1 MELSIKITTSDSCK
15 VIVQDLSAY
24 LPEDQTGIVKGKF
37 KYSDT
42 ISIDVLQHNKSKE
55 TVYTD
60 PVYTLHNTADP
71 VNIPV
76 KFDGWF
82 TVIHLVLPTKDWFDR
97 ESSKQEGSAIG
108 LYNIVYYSDG
118 ASIYKYVNGQ
128 SSETTIDEIIEVN
141 PVDTTVSRTGEDYV
155 SICFL
160 RKCYIN
166 LCQQIFNSRGFS
178 PCWNKNDIDSDLI
191 FKRDLT
197 WMLLN
202 VIKYLTECQQLA
214 EVQRLIEV
222 AKSCNGL
229 CNDDDYR
236 NYGCIN
242 QYVSN
247 CGCS

>member
-160 RKCYIN
+160 SKCYIN

-178 PCWNKNDIDSDLI
+178 PCQNKNDIDSDLI
-191 FKRDLT
+191 FRGDLV
-197 WMLLN
+197 WMAIN
-202 VIKYLTECQQLA
+202 VIKYLTECEQLA
-214 EVQRLIEV
+214 EVERIIETI
-222 AKSCNGL
+222 KGCNGL
-229 CNDDDYR
+229 C
-236 NYGCIN
+236 
-242 QYVSN
+242 VSSDVTSKTSG
-247 CGCS
+247 CGCCK

>member
-178 PCWNKNDIDSDLI
+178 GTKTIQI
-191 FKRDLT
+191 A
-197 WMLLN
+197 
-202 VIKYLTECQQLA
+202 I
-214 EVQRLIEV
+214 
-222 AKSCNGL
+222 
-229 CNDDDYR
+229 
-236 NYGCIN
+236 
-242 QYVSN
+242 
-247 CGCS
+247 

>member
-24 LPEDQTGIVKGKF
+24 LSEDQTGIVKGKF

-71 VNIPV
+71 INIPV

-82 TVIHLVLPTKDWFDR
+82 TVIHLVLPTKDWFDK

-141 PVDTTVSRTGEDYV
+141 PVDTTISRTGEDYV

-191 FKRDLT
+191 FRRDLV
-197 WMLLN
+197 WMAIN
-202 VIKYLTECQQLA
+202 VIKYLTECEQLA
-214 EVQRLIEV
+214 EVERIIETI
-222 AKSCNGL
+222 KGCNGL
-229 CNDDDYR
+229 CISSDVMSKTS
-236 NYGCIN
+236 G
-242 QYVSN
+242 
-247 CGCS
+247 CGCCK

>member
-108 LYNIVYYSDG
+108 LYSIVYYSDG

-178 PCWNKNDIDSDLI
+178 PCWNKNDIDSDLV
-191 FKRDLT
+191 FRRDLV
-197 WMLLN
+197 WMAIN
-202 VIKYLTECQQLA
+202 VIKYLTECEQLA
-214 EVQRLIEV
+214 EVERIIETI
-222 AKSCNGL
+222 KGCNGL
-229 CNDDDYR
+229 C
-236 NYGCIN
+236 
-242 QYVSN
+242 VSSDVTSKTSG
-247 CGCS
+247 CGCYK

>member
-191 FKRDLT
+191 FRRDLT
-197 WMLLN
+197 WTAIN
-202 VIKYLTECQQLA
+202 VIKYLTECEQLA
-214 EVQRLIEV
+214 EVERIIETI
-222 AKSCNGL
+222 KGCNGL
-229 CNDDDYR
+229 CVFSDVTSKTS
-236 NYGCIN
+236 G
-242 QYVSN
+242 
-247 CGCS
+247 CGCYK

>member
-1 MELSIKITTSDSCK
+1 MELSIKVTTSDSCK

-118 ASIYKYVNGQ
+118 VSIYKYVDGQ

-141 PVDTTVSRTGEDYV
+141 LVDTTVSRTGEDYV

-178 PCWNKNDIDSDLI
+178 PCWNKNTIDSDLI
-191 FKRDLT
+191 FRRDLV
-197 WMLLN
+197 WAAIN
-202 VIKYLTECQQLA
+202 VIKYLTECEQLA
-214 EVQRLIEV
+214 EVERIIEV
-222 AKSCNGL
+222 IKKCNGL
-229 CNDDDYR
+229 CVPSDVTSKTS
-236 NYGCIN
+236 G
-242 QYVSN
+242 
-247 CGCS
+247 CGCCK

>member
-141 PVDTTVSRTGEDYV
+141 PADTTISRTGEDYV

-191 FKRDLT
+191 FRRDLV
-197 WMLLN
+197 WMAIN
-202 VIKYLTECQQLA
+202 VIKYLTECEQLA
-214 EVQRLIEV
+214 EVERIIETI
-222 AKSCNGL
+222 KGCNGL
-229 CNDDDYR
+229 CISSDVTSKTN
-236 NYGCIN
+236 G
-242 QYVSN
+242 
-247 CGCS
+247 CGCYK